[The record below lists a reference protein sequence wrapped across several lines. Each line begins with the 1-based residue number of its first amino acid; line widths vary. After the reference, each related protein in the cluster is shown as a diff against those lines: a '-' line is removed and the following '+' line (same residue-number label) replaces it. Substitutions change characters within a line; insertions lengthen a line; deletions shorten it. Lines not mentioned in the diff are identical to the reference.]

1 MESQKERIL
10 MSEKGNQKGSQETLR
25 DTELLK
31 VQIYSDGCHTSLTI
45 RLSFVLGVLIGFLV
59 LFYTLFFENAIS
71 AQVFWVTLGSITV
84 ACFSYL
90 ASVVRAYND
99 EFKKIS
105 GMIEMIKQGKEL
117 PTLEKLGRKVRTN
130 DSKTSEQKENGNEAK
145 EHKLWYLGI
154 TTSLCGSLLIACAV
168 QCVYSSGLVRVF
180 WTLFYILAGIFF
192 FGTSQKAG
200 KIMNVSRY
208 YIRGLQIAMI
218 TIVISGLVGILLTEI
233 LLK

>member
-1 MESQKERIL
+1 M
-10 MSEKGNQKGSQETLR
+10 
-25 DTELLK
+25 
-31 VQIYSDGCHTSLTI
+31 
-45 RLSFVLGVLIGFLV
+45 
-59 LFYTLFFENAIS
+59 FFENLIS
-71 AQVFWVTLGSITV
+71 AFVWGVSLGGIVFF
-84 ACFSYL
+84 CFLYL
-90 ASVVRAYND
+90 ASIVKGYND
-99 EFKKIS
+99 EFQRIS

-117 PTLEKLGRKVRTN
+117 PTLEKLGRKVGTN

-154 TTSLCGSLLIACAV
+154 TTSLSGSLLIACAV

-192 FGTSQKAG
+192 FGTSHKAG

>member
-1 MESQKERIL
+1 
-10 MSEKGNQKGSQETLR
+10 MSEKGNQKESQEKLR

-31 VQIYSDGCHTSLTI
+31 VQIYADGCHTSSTI
-45 RLSFVLGVLIGFLV
+45 KLSFVLGVLIGFSVFL
-59 LFYTLFFENAIS
+59 YTVFFENLIS
-71 AQVFWVTLGSITV
+71 VFVWGVSLGCIV
-84 ACFSYL
+84 FFCFYYL
-90 ASVVRAYND
+90 ASIVRGYND
-99 EFKKIS
+99 ELKKIS

-117 PTLEKLGRKVRTN
+117 PTLEKLGRKVGTN
-130 DSKTSEQKENGNEAK
+130 DSKTSEQKENRNEVK

-154 TTSLCGSLLIACAV
+154 TTSLSGSLLIACAV
-168 QCVYSSGLVRVF
+168 QCVYSSGLVRVW

-218 TIVISGLVGILLTEI
+218 TIVITGLVGILLNEI